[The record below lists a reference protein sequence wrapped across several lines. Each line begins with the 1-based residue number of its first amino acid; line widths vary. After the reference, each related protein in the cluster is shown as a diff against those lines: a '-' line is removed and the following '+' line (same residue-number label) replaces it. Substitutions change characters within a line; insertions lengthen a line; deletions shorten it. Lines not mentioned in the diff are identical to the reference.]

1 MAAKQYKGA
10 IEYQYK
16 LRVFHTTIPDV
27 NARAFLLSQRN
38 HCIRDVATTKKYIK
52 NIYKYIRSVNNVLLC
67 SPVSSGAVGVRLPT
81 AYLQADYTIA
91 KIRNM
96 SKLRERKIKFHNI

>member
-1 MAAKQYKGA
+1 MRLHGLNKELHIVFLHTKCRRPERIGRRHQQYQGV

-38 HCIRDVATTKKYIK
+38 HCIRDVATTKNFTYNHISK
-52 NIYKYIRSVNNVLLC
+52 N
-67 SPVSSGAVGVRLPT
+67 
-81 AYLQADYTIA
+81 
-91 KIRNM
+91 
-96 SKLRERKIKFHNI
+96 

>member
-1 MAAKQYKGA
+1 MGKKILTFFITLFVIISIAITIFAIKYQGA

-38 HCIRDVATTKKYIK
+38 HCIKDVATTKF
-52 NIYKYIRSVNNVLLC
+52 
-67 SPVSSGAVGVRLPT
+67 
-81 AYLQADYTIA
+81 LQIITQTH
-91 KIRNM
+91 
-96 SKLRERKIKFHNI
+96 SFS

>member
-1 MAAKQYKGA
+1 MSTQIVRQISCFDYGIISLQGTGLHNKTLLTERIGRRHQQYQGV

-38 HCIRDVATTKKYIK
+38 HCIRDVATTKNFTYNHI
-52 NIYKYIRSVNNVLLC
+52 S
-67 SPVSSGAVGVRLPT
+67 
-81 AYLQADYTIA
+81 
-91 KIRNM
+91 
-96 SKLRERKIKFHNI
+96 